1 MKKRRP
7 QIPPDELHFRAH
19 VAEMVEMKNLA
30 GQPPEEFSTAFLKA
44 ARFGWNW
51 SLDRLL
57 KMPAAETGGRLLS
70 IETTDDDGRTAL
82 LLAANEGYYKT
93 VEFLLHKGA
102 DINRQDAR
110 KQTALHLAT
119 RNSWGAAVNMLL
131 ESGADPDLADDK
143 GKTPLHVAARIGHLA
158 ITQKLIAAGANPL
171 LRDHKGRTALDI
183 ALDRHE
189 PALEAV
195 LSSYTQAREE
205 LEKQRRENAAR
216 KKHAEHLTKIDRLSK
231 HRRPP
236 GPA

>member
-19 VAEMVEMKNLA
+19 VAEMVEMKHLA
-30 GQPPEEFSTAFLKA
+30 GQPPEAFPAAFLKA

-57 KMPAAETGGRLLS
+57 KMPTAQTGGRLLS
-70 IETTDDDGRTAL
+70 IETADDDGRTAL

-110 KQTALHLAT
+110 RKTALHLAT
-119 RNSWGAAVNMLL
+119 RNSWGAAVDMLL
-131 ESGADPDLADDK
+131 ESGADPDLADYK
-143 GKTPLHVAARIGHLA
+143 GETPLHAAARTGHLA
-158 ITQKLIAAGANPL
+158 ITQRLIAAGANPL
-171 LRDHKGRTALDI
+171 LRDHKGRTALDL
-183 ALDRHE
+183 AFERHE
-189 PALEAV
+189 PALETA
-195 LSSYTQAREE
+195 LFSYTQERTE
-205 LEKQRRENAAR
+205 LEKQRRESAAR
-216 KKHAEHLTKIDRLSK
+216 NKHAERLIKIDRLSRR
-231 HRRPP
+231 RRPP